1 MKGLLSHRYA
11 LMASRAI
18 LGTVFILASID
29 KIASPAVF
37 AASIEAYG
45 MLPLWSVNMAAL
57 IVPWLELLCGVF
69 LFGGVYIRGSS
80 SVAGALLAVFIVAI
94 SSAILR
100 GLAIDCGCFG
110 AGAVTPVG
118 WMRVIEDAGL
128 LVLSV
133 HVLTGS
139 PRETGGVSREASDGL
154 SGL

>member
-1 MKGLLSHRYA
+1 
-11 LMASRAI
+11 MASRVL

-37 AASIEAYG
+37 AASIEAYR
-45 MLPLWSVNMAAL
+45 MLPLWSINIAAL
-57 IVPWLELLCGVF
+57 IVPWLELVCGLF

-80 SVAGALLAVFIVAI
+80 SIAGALLAVFIVAI

-100 GLAIDCGCFG
+100 GLVIDCGCFG
-110 AGAVTPVG
+110 AGAVTPVS

-128 LVLSV
+128 LVLAI

-139 PRETGGVSREASDGL
+139 PRQTNDIPREAPGRL